1 MRSMAAL
8 RAAGPSAR
16 EAAGAAAPT
25 CGLAAL
31 SSLCLVA
38 RLHHVS
44 AEPEA
49 LRHQLGLGS
58 SDSLTVSHL
67 LLAGQRIGLKVKH
80 SRSTAERLPLLPL
93 PALALLGDGRVV
105 VLAQCDTQR
114 VLMLD
119 PAAGGAQQTP
129 HPVIQPLQAFCE
141 AWTGE
146 LILVTSRASLAG
158 ELARFD
164 FSWFIPSLVRHRKLI
179 GEVLLVSLFLQLF
192 ALVTPLFFQVV
203 MDKVLVH
210 RGVATLDVLVVGLV
224 AVVLFESVLNGL
236 RSYDGLAGNDALTD
250 NSTTSNDIYRWG
262 VGYGVDTITDSG
274 GTDRVE
280 FGAGITAAQ
289 LLFAHVGNNL
299 EVTISGNSSD
309 KLVVSSYY
317 VGTANKIEDFR
328 LSNGSSVP
336 GGQLPASIVSRDT
349 FAAGDDREP
358 GPSRETIGPVA
369 GRSSQLTAVGL
380 PSRWPY
386 LSKQS
391 LSPTMRD
398 SVEEIEPGA
407 GRWMSFTA
415 PGTLLQQVNVLLS
428 AMAAFD
434 VDSDAAM
441 DTERQTV
448 QPVHGRDV
456 MWVSPAIS

>member
-1 MRSMAAL
+1 
-8 RAAGPSAR
+8 
-16 EAAGAAAPT
+16 
-25 CGLAAL
+25 
-31 SSLCLVA
+31 LVA

-236 RSYDGLAGNDALTD
+236 RSYVFHPHDEPHRRRAGLAPVPA
-250 NSTTSNDIYRWG
+250 S
-262 VGYGVDTITDSG
+262 
-274 GTDRVE
+274 
-280 FGAGITAAQ
+280 AGTAAGV
-289 LLFAHVGNNL
+289 L
-299 EVTISGNSSD
+299 SG
-309 KLVVSSYY
+309 
-317 VGTANKIEDFR
+317 
-328 LSNGSSVP
+328 
-336 GGQLPASIVSRDT
+336 
-349 FAAGDDREP
+349 AARG
-358 GPSRETIGPVA
+358 
-369 GRSSQLTAVGL
+369 
-380 PSRWPY
+380 
-386 LSKQS
+386 
-391 LSPTMRD
+391 
-398 SVEEIEPGA
+398 
-407 GRWMSFTA
+407 
-415 PGTLLQQVNVLLS
+415 
-428 AMAAFD
+428 
-434 VDSDAAM
+434 
-441 DTERQTV
+441 
-448 QPVHGRDV
+448 
-456 MWVSPAIS
+456 